1 MGLDTI
7 HDAFHGAYSSFMRF
21 RRGLVEHSLNLDIRD
36 FEGYDGNIPYTQ
48 IQDAGLRRLVN
59 QSDCDGEISPEDC
72 KLIADYLTS
81 VIPDLP
87 VGDLLQ
93 RAEQFRE
100 GCLLA
105 YSKNEFIIFH

>member
-1 MGLDTI
+1 MGLDTT
-7 HDAFHGAYSSFMRF
+7 HDAFHGAYSSFMQF
-21 RRGLVEHSLNLDIRD
+21 RRGLVEHSLKMEIKD
-36 FEGYDGNIPYTQ
+36 FEGYDGALPYSH

-72 KLIADYLTS
+72 KLIAEYLEKT
-81 VIPDLP
+81 IPELEEGEVKD
-87 VGDLLQ
+87 
-93 RAEQFRE
+93 RSIQFKD